1 METAKTDRP
10 IKKENAM
17 EGNQMKM
24 REALIELRK
33 SCQNWI
39 RFGTIH
45 KKTFEI
51 YIDLIDVALSA
62 PARNCDRFEDELDA
76 QLAFLNEVWLISVDR
91 ETMLERDKYENWTDE
106 MRKRYGRWL
115 LAPAAEREG
124 ERR

>member
-62 PARNCDRFEDELDA
+62 PARNCDVEYADQVEMYDA
-76 QLAFLNEVWLISVDR
+76 FKDWCRAKGHTMEPMLAYDAFD
-91 ETMLERDKYENWTDE
+91 
-106 MRKRYGRWL
+106 WL
-115 LAPAAEREG
+115 LAPAADRKQEVRT
-124 ERR
+124 